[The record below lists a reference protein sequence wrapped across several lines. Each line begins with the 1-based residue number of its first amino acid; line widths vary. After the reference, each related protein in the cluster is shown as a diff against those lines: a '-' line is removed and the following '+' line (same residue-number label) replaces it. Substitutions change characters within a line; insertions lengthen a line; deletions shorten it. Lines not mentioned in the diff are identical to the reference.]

1 MAKSPKAEAE
11 AAPEAAAPKAGS
23 KKKLILISAGA
34 LLLVAGA
41 AGGTW
46 FAMKG
51 SHAPAAADGA
61 PVKAAKKESK
71 HVDKG
76 APPVFLPLEP
86 FVVNLHNTA
95 AQSNDQFLQTE
106 MTLRL
111 SDESVVMDVKQSM
124 PEVRNRVLMLL
135 SSKTAQE
142 LLTQEGKAKLA
153 EAVRVEITSVVDPEA
168 PKPVEKPAEK
178 PAIKKVEGEG
188 AKNAAEKPGEAAKE
202 EEPAEVAEAEEAQ
215 SPEDYKV
222 KRVLFTSF
230 IIQ

>member
-11 AAPEAAAPKAGS
+11 AAPEAPAAKVGG

-34 LLLVAGA
+34 LLLVASA

-51 SHAPAAADGA
+51 SHAPVAADGT
-61 PVKAAKKESK
+61 PVKAAKKEPK

-76 APPVFLPLEP
+76 APPVFLPLES
-86 FVVNLHNTA
+86 FVVNLHNSA
-95 AQSNDQFLQTE
+95 PQSGDQFLQTE

-111 SDESVVMDVKQSM
+111 ADESVVMEVKQSM

-142 LLTQEGKAKLA
+142 LLTAEGKAKLA

-168 PKPVEKPAEK
+168 PKPVEKPAEN
-178 PAIKKVEGEG
+178 PAIKKVDTEGEKI
-188 AKNAAEKPGEAAKE
+188 ATEKTAAKE
-202 EEPAEVAEAEEAQ
+202 EEPAEAAEAEEAQ

>member
-11 AAPEAAAPKAGS
+11 AAPEAAAPKAGG
-23 KKKLILISAGA
+23 KKKLILIGAGA
-34 LLLVAGA
+34 LMLVAGA

-61 PVKAAKKESK
+61 PVKAAKKEPK

-76 APPVFLPLEP
+76 APPVFLPLES
-86 FVVNLHNTA
+86 FVVNLHGTA
-95 AQSNDQFLQTE
+95 PQASDQFLQTE

-111 SDESVVMDVKQSM
+111 ADESVVMEVKQSM

-142 LLTQEGKAKLA
+142 LLTAEGKAKLA

-168 PKPVEKPAEK
+168 PKPVEKAAK
-178 PAIKKVEGEG
+178 PAIKKVEAEGEKG
-188 AKNAAEKPGEAAKE
+188 AAEKTAAKE
-202 EEPAEVAEAEEAQ
+202 EEPAEAAEGEEAQ
-215 SPEDYKV
+215 SPDEYKV

>member
-11 AAPEAAAPKAGS
+11 AAPEVAAPKAGS
-23 KKKLILISAGA
+23 KKKLILIGAGA
-34 LLLVAGA
+34 LLLVASA

-46 FAMKG
+46 FAMRG
-51 SHAPAAADGA
+51 SHEPATADGA
-61 PVKAAKKESK
+61 PVKAAKKEPK
-71 HVDKG
+71 HADKG
-76 APPVFLPLEP
+76 APPVFLPLES
-86 FVVNLHNTA
+86 FVVNLHSTTPQA
-95 AQSNDQFLQTE
+95 GDQFLQTE

-111 SDESVVMDVKQSM
+111 ADESVVMDVKQNM

-142 LLTQEGKAKLA
+142 LLTAEGKAKLA
-153 EAVRVEITSVVDPEA
+153 EAVRVEITSVVDPDA
-168 PKPVEKPAEK
+168 PRPAEKPAEK
-178 PAIKKVEGEG
+178 TAIKKVAGEGE
-188 AKNAAEKPGEAAKE
+188 KNGVEKTAAQE
-202 EEPAEVAEAEEAQ
+202 EEPAEAAEGEEAQ

>member
-11 AAPEAAAPKAGS
+11 AAPEVAAPKPGG
-23 KKKLILISAGA
+23 KKKLIIIGAGA

-46 FAMKG
+46 FVMKG
-51 SHAPAAADGA
+51 SHAPAAAEGA
-61 PVKAAKKESK
+61 PVKAAKKEPK

-76 APPVFLPLEP
+76 APPVFLPLES
-86 FVVNLHNTA
+86 FVVNLHSTA

-111 SDESVVMDVKQSM
+111 ADESVVMDVKQHM
-124 PEVRNRVLMLL
+124 PEVRNHVLMLL
-135 SSKTAQE
+135 SSKTAAE
-142 LLTQEGKAKLA
+142 LLTPEGKTKLA
-153 EAVRVEITSVVDPEA
+153 EAVRQEITAVVDPDA
-168 PKPVEKPAEK
+168 VRPVEK
-178 PAIKKVEGEG
+178 PAIKKVE
-188 AKNAAEKPGEAAKE
+188 PGEKGAAKE
-202 EEPAEVAEAEEAQ
+202 EEPAEEAEAEEAQ

>member
-11 AAPEAAAPKAGS
+11 AAPEAAAPKAGG
-23 KKKLILISAGA
+23 KKKLILIGAGA
-34 LLLVAGA
+34 LMLVAGA

-61 PVKAAKKESK
+61 PVKAAKKEAK

-76 APPVFLPLEP
+76 SPPVFLPLES
-86 FVVNLHNTA
+86 FVVNLHNTTPQA
-95 AQSNDQFLQTE
+95 GDQFLQTE

-111 SDESVVMDVKQSM
+111 ADESVVMDVKQSM

-142 LLTQEGKAKLA
+142 LLTAEGKAKLA

-168 PKPVEKPAEK
+168 PKPVEKHAEK
-178 PAIKKVEGEG
+178 AAIKKVEAEGEKG
-188 AKNAAEKPGEAAKE
+188 TTEKTAAKE
-202 EEPAEVAEAEEAQ
+202 EEPAEAAEGEEAQ
-215 SPEDYKV
+215 SPVDYKV

>member
-11 AAPEAAAPKAGS
+11 AAPEAAAPKAGG
-23 KKKLILISAGA
+23 KKKLILMVAGA

-51 SHAPAAADGA
+51 SHAPAAESAA
-61 PVKAAKKESK
+61 PAKAAKKERK
-71 HVDKG
+71 PVDKG
-76 APPVFLPLEP
+76 APPVFLPLES
-86 FVVNLHNTA
+86 FVVNLHSTTPQA
-95 AQSNDQFLQTE
+95 GDQFLQTE

-111 SDESVVMDVKQSM
+111 ADESVVMDVKQHM
-124 PEVRNRVLMLL
+124 PEVRNHVLMLL
-135 SSKTAQE
+135 SSKTAAE
-142 LLTQEGKAKLA
+142 LLTPEGKSKLA

-168 PKPVEKPAEK
+168 PRPVEKPAAK
-178 PAIKKVEGEG
+178 SAIKKVEGEEGKG
-188 AKNAAEKPGEAAKE
+188 ATEKAAAKE
-202 EEPAEVAEAEEAQ
+202 EEEPAEGAEGEEAQ

>member
-11 AAPEAAAPKAGS
+11 AAPEAAAPKAGG
-23 KKKLILISAGA
+23 KKKLILIVAGA

-46 FAMKG
+46 FAMRG

-61 PVKAAKKESK
+61 PVKAAKKEPK

-76 APPVFLPLEP
+76 APPVFLPLES
-86 FVVNLHNTA
+86 FVVNLHNTTPQA
-95 AQSNDQFLQTE
+95 GDQFLQTE

-111 SDESVVMDVKQSM
+111 ADESVVMEVKQSM

-142 LLTQEGKAKLA
+142 LLTPEGKAKLA

-168 PKPVEKPAEK
+168 PKPVEKPAV
-178 PAIKKVEGEG
+178 KKVAAEGEKG
-188 AKNAAEKPGEAAKE
+188 AAEKTAAKE
-202 EEPAEVAEAEEAQ
+202 EEEPAEAAEGEEAQ
-215 SPEDYKV
+215 SPDDYKV

>member
-11 AAPEAAAPKAGS
+11 AAPEAAAAKTGG
-23 KKKLILISAGA
+23 KKKLILMVAGA

-51 SHAPAAADGA
+51 SHAPAAEGA
-61 PVKAAKKESK
+61 PVKAAKKERK
-71 HVDKG
+71 PVDKG
-76 APPVFLPLEP
+76 APPVFLPLES
-86 FVVNLHNTA
+86 FVVNLHSTTPQA
-95 AQSNDQFLQTE
+95 GDQFLQTE

-111 SDESVVMDVKQSM
+111 ADESVVTDVKQSM

-142 LLTQEGKAKLA
+142 LLTPEGKAKLA

-168 PKPVEKPAEK
+168 PKPVEKPAK
-178 PAIKKVEGEG
+178 KAGIKKVEGEG
-188 AKNAAEKPGEAAKE
+188 EKGAAEKSASKEE
-202 EEPAEVAEAEEAQ
+202 EEPAEGAEGEEAQ

>member
-11 AAPEAAAPKAGS
+11 AAPEAAVPKAGG
-23 KKKLILISAGA
+23 KKKLILIGAGA

-61 PVKAAKKESK
+61 PVKAAKKEPK
-71 HVDKG
+71 RVDKG
-76 APPVFLPLEP
+76 APPVFLPLES
-86 FVVNLHNTA
+86 FVVNLHSTTPQA
-95 AQSNDQFLQTE
+95 GDQFLQTE

-111 SDESVVMDVKQSM
+111 ADESVVTEVKQNM

-142 LLTQEGKAKLA
+142 LLTAEGKARLA

-178 PAIKKVEGEG
+178 PAIKKADAEGEKAG
-188 AKNAAEKPGEAAKE
+188 AEKTAAKE
-202 EEPAEVAEAEEAQ
+202 EEPAEAAEGEEAQ
-215 SPEDYKV
+215 SPDDYKV

>member
-11 AAPEAAAPKAGS
+11 AAPEAPAPKAGG
-23 KKKLILISAGA
+23 KKKLILIGAGA

-46 FAMKG
+46 FVMKG

-61 PVKAAKKESK
+61 PVKAAKKEPK

-76 APPVFLPLEP
+76 APPVFLPLES
-86 FVVNLHNTA
+86 FVVNLHSTA
-95 AQSNDQFLQTE
+95 SQSNDQFLQTE

-111 SDESVVMDVKQSM
+111 ADESVVMDVKQHM
-124 PEVRNRVLMLL
+124 PEVRNHVLMLL
-135 SSKTAQE
+135 SSKTAAE
-142 LLTQEGKAKLA
+142 LLTPEGKTKLA
-153 EAVRVEITSVVDPEA
+153 EAVRQEITAVVDPDA
-168 PKPVEKPAEK
+168 VRPVEKPAE
-178 PAIKKVEGEG
+178 AIKKVDAE
-188 AKNAAEKPGEAAKE
+188 AEKSATEKTAAKE
-202 EEPAEVAEAEEAQ
+202 EPAEEAEAEEAQ